1 MNLKTENKGHLLTNG
16 GQGVGDGQ
24 GSFNGRVLING
35 KLVTP
40 EYGRLF

>member
-1 MNLKTENKGHLLTNG
+1 MNLKTKNKRHLLTNG

-24 GSFNGRVLING
+24 GSFNGRVSING
-35 KLVTP
+35 NLTP